1 MKKSMKKCSA
11 ALLAFGM
18 CAALTACGSGS
29 GSTSAATQEANMVTE
44 AQTEAP
50 TEAQGLTIASTQTWG
65 DYTVGVPEGWEFKK
79 GDTLDETDTRYCS
92 VKKSSFVFF
101 DFKMETEDVCKN
113 KYEYNKK
120 TYTNEQKDVSGKYGD
135 IEWTGF
141 DYSDGFG
148 GYGFEAY
155 ATANG
160 KPVRVSCCGYKF
172 DTAEAKAVLET
183 LKIK

>member
-1 MKKSMKKCSA
+1 
-11 ALLAFGM
+11 
-18 CAALTACGSGS
+18 
-29 GSTSAATQEANMVTE
+29 
-44 AQTEAP
+44 
-50 TEAQGLTIASTQTWG
+50 
-65 DYTVGVPEGWEFKK
+65 
-79 GDTLDETDTRYCS
+79 
-92 VKKSSFVFF
+92 
-101 DFKMETEDVCKN
+101 MEKEDVSKN
-113 KYEYNKK
+113 QYEYNKK

-172 DTAEAKAVLET
+172 GSEEAKAVLET